1 MKVRGLK
8 PHRVGHAPTLGQ
20 VLHRAWDR
28 AACLATAL
36 CLAAAGVVQAAP
48 AAAPA
53 LDAVVTTETKVVT
66 AAGVMRTE
74 VWQEKVVRR
83 GDTVWT
89 ERILPPQAKDAHQ
102 HESKQEHAGHKHFD
116 AEAAARWV
124 QLDAKGQTVLRFVDR
139 AHRMVVSVPKSE
151 YEAVGFDGRF
161 DAVAHIVPPS
171 VIERMP
177 VLASASKDASAVWH
191 VEKNGQWS
199 HRVLWSTQK
208 QVALRIES
216 ERLDGGFK
224 RVVTVEP
231 VAAAAALP
239 WDGLSSYVQKEYDD
253 FMD

>member
-1 MKVRGLK
+1 MKVRGLR
-8 PHRVGHAPTLGQ
+8 PHRVGHPPTVGQ
-20 VLHRAWDR
+20 VLHRAWAR
-28 AACLATAL
+28 AAGLATAL

-48 AAAPA
+48 AVAPA
-53 LDAVVTTETKVVT
+53 LDAVVTYETKVVT

-139 AHRMVVSVPKSE
+139 AHRMVVSVPRSE
-151 YEAVGFDGRF
+151 YDAVGFDGRF
-161 DAVAHIVPPS
+161 DAAAHLVPPS

-177 VLASASKDASAVWH
+177 VLASASKDASSVWH

-216 ERLDGGFK
+216 ERLDGGYK
-224 RVVTVEP
+224 RTVTVET
-231 VAAAAALP
+231 AAPAAALP
-239 WDGLSSYVQKEYDD
+239 WNGLSSYVQKEYDD